1 MMDSLI
7 LFFKYNQL
15 YFFSGAILLFLVFFP
30 TKKKASPKTQ
40 KALYLAVAIWVICFA
55 YRINTGQDIIYLFE
69 KKDNF
74 GNQSQPSQ
82 IKGGPF
88 NKYYSNDAGR
98 KSKSGN

>member
-1 MMDSLI
+1 MESFI

-15 YFFSGAILLFLVFFP
+15 YFFSGTILLFLVLLP
-30 TKKKASPKTQ
+30 TKKKVSPKTQ
-40 KALYLAVAIWVICFA
+40 KTLYFALAIWVICFA

-82 IKGGPF
+82 IKGGVF

-98 KSKSGN
+98 KSKTGN

>member
-1 MMDSLI
+1 MMDYLL

-15 YFFSGAILLFLVFFP
+15 YFFTGAVLLFLVLFP

-40 KALYLAVAIWVICFA
+40 KALYLALAIWVICFA
-55 YRINTGQDIIYLFE
+55 YRINTGQDIIYLFG
-69 KKDNF
+69 KKDIY
-74 GNQSQPSQ
+74 GNQSQPPQ

-98 KSKSGN
+98 KSKSEK